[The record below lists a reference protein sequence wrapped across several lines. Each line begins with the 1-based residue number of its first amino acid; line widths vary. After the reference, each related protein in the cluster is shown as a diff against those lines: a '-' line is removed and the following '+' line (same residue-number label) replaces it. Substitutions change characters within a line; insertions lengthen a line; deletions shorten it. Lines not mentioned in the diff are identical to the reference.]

1 MNEISHPRTKDHKV
15 NFHQD
20 LFKVVNKKG
29 KVVITRHSTIDNCYA
44 INPNSRTPLMCNK
57 VKLDPTK
64 LWH

>member
-20 LFKVVNKKG
+20 LFKVVNKEG
-29 KVVITRHSTIDNCYA
+29 KVVITRHRTIDNCYA